1 LLGKIDSP
9 LDNKLLEVKW
19 GEFKVG
25 DLFKIQKITK
35 MLSKEDLQS
44 SFEYPV
50 YSSDSSNNGII
61 GYTNEPEFI
70 CDEDHPVYVTFGDH
84 TRTFNIAKYSF
95 SVLDNVK
102 VLEPCT
108 SDVNSLLFMV
118 SCWKKQIP
126 NLGYSRHWKVA
137 KNCVISLPI
146 TNGREINFDFISS
159 FIAELEAER
168 IKELEAYLK
177 VTGFDNYEL
186 TKEEEDSL
194 AIIEAK
200 NVIWCEFKMEELFER
215 ISTIKL
221 PYKAKELPEEA
232 TDNFV
237 LPCLTS
243 SFKNQG
249 LNYYATK
256 DGATILKDVISI
268 PSNSDVY
275 RAYFQ
280 SKEFTV
286 LSDAYAIRWKD
297 KSMHISQNQYLF
309 MVMCINK
316 FTDLPIY
323 SYKNKLGGWN
333 IVKNKSVL
341 LPVKKNKIDFDFMET
356 FINAIKKLTLRNV
369 ADYADKR
376 IAATKEVIQNKKEN
390 STETINNNST
400 SNDENYNKKGI

>member
-1 LLGKIDSP
+1 MLGKIDSP

-159 FIAELEAER
+159 FIAELEADR

-249 LNYYATK
+249 LNYYAPK

-333 IVKNKSVL
+333 VVKNKSVL

>member
-1 LLGKIDSP
+1 MLGKIDSP

-249 LNYYATK
+249 LNYYAPK

-316 FTDLPIY
+316 FTDLLQLQFGAGPF
-323 SYKNKLGGWN
+323 K
-333 IVKNKSVL
+333 V
-341 LPVKKNKIDFDFMET
+341 
-356 FINAIKKLTLRNV
+356 
-369 ADYADKR
+369 
-376 IAATKEVIQNKKEN
+376 
-390 STETINNNST
+390 
-400 SNDENYNKKGI
+400 

>member
-1 LLGKIDSP
+1 MLGKIDSP

-84 TRTFNIAKYSF
+84 TSTFNIAKYSF

-159 FIAELEAER
+159 FIAELEADR

-249 LNYYATK
+249 LNYYAPK

-333 IVKNKSVL
+333 VVKNKSVL